1 MVTMKLFVLL
11 VLLVSHVAM
20 VAAVAGC
27 HDDRDKDHRPR
38 KNCTAAGFSNV
49 PAGLEPTT
57 QVLLFP
63 NNLFSSLSWSSFQ
76 VFSEIHEIDL
86 TANKVPDVTPS
97 VAPILPS
104 LSVLRL
110 GSNQLTSLPADSF
123 SACPALTELYLENN
137 VINSLSDGSF
147 NGLSRLKTLD
157 LTSNHI
163 KVLPDLMLRPLA
175 AIDIIYLES
184 NKISVMPDDW
194 FSKKE
199 EVNYLFLSAN
209 PWACSCPLR
218 YLHGYLKTY
227 DYNVYVRDGPTYIP
241 DETSVVCDSP
251 KRLEGKP
258 VIELEESDFCSPTT
272 VSGSRGDFYQ
282 PKTTDAPDKTTTG
295 GSTDPVIIVVPDTTT
310 AGATPSPPPSPT
322 TTAPTTTAPTTTATT
337 NATTTITTT
346 TTTTTAPTTTAPT
359 TTATTNATTTITT
372 TTTTTTAPTTTAP
385 TTTATTN
392 ATTTATTTITTT
404 TPATSTFST
413 IPSFVEL
420 YTEHPR
426 IVTWYQTFTRLIEWS
441 DHSGSE
447 EATEESSV
455 ELHNFSTRSTFT
467 TSTEGPT
474 KPAPVATRLTE
485 LPTTATVDSTPS
497 WGSGTSSGKRRR
509 SKVAAAGVFCIWL
522 FAGCFLLSAAAAACT
537 VATLVRLLVWY
548 RRVYRPLL
556 TRIGGGV
563 MMVTYGRTEQEE
575 AAGGGVTARYRSV
588 LFVHR
593 DGGDG
598 EERGVYRKTLYRLQS
613 REEEVENWRD
623 VMEECRVSREDGGRR
638 GAPSRKRYSI
648 ILREE
653 RGEAGG
659 GREELDWV
667 VGGWEVM
674 GGGQEEPRSSWGEWL
689 TQYLPSMPWGVATP
703 PEDKAAQ

>member
-1 MVTMKLFVLL
+1 MVTMKLF

-76 VFSEIHEIDL
+76 VFTEIHEIDL

-310 AGATPSPPPSPT
+310 DGATPSPPPSPT
-322 TTAPTTTAPTTTATT
+322 TTAPTTT
-337 NATTTITTT
+337 ITT
-346 TTTTTAPTTTAPT
+346 
-359 TTATTNATTTITT
+359 
-372 TTTTTTAPTTTAP
+372 
-385 TTTATTN
+385 
-392 ATTTATTTITTT
+392 TTTATTTTITITATTTIAPTTTIT
-404 TPATSTFST
+404 TPAPPTTATPTFST

-474 KPAPVATRLTE
+474 KPAPVATTLTE
-485 LPTTATVDSTPS
+485 LPTTATVESTPS

-638 GAPSRKRYSI
+638 GGPSRKRYSI

>member
-1 MVTMKLFVLL
+1 MVTMKLF

-76 VFSEIHEIDL
+76 VFTEIHEIDL

-310 AGATPSPPPSPT
+310 
-322 TTAPTTTAPTTTATT
+322 
-337 NATTTITTT
+337 
-346 TTTTTAPTTTAPT
+346 
-359 TTATTNATTTITT
+359 
-372 TTTTTTAPTTTAP
+372 
-385 TTTATTN
+385 
-392 ATTTATTTITTT
+392 
-404 TPATSTFST
+404 
-413 IPSFVEL
+413 
-420 YTEHPR
+420 
-426 IVTWYQTFTRLIEWS
+426 
-441 DHSGSE
+441 DGSE

-474 KPAPVATRLTE
+474 KPAPVATTLTE
-485 LPTTATVDSTPS
+485 LPTTATVESTPS

-638 GAPSRKRYSI
+638 GGPSRKRYSI